1 MAKDSTPPRR
11 GKPRPAQSAYCVGD
25 TVVFKYEGNVR
36 ARVEGQENVGGE
48 PWIKCRAEVDFLV
61 PPANVVGFELEEE

>member
-1 MAKDSTPPRR
+1 MNKDITPPRR
-11 GKPRPAQSAYCVGD
+11 GKPRLAHTAYRVGD

-61 PPANVVGFELEEE
+61 PPTKVVGFEPEE